1 MLFRSKDGSYRFCVD
16 YRKLNSVTEKQSMCL
31 SNIEN
36 TMEIMHGKKF
46 FSAID
51 LCSGFWQVKLHEDS
65 QEKSGFITPWGT
77 FSFTRMPMGTSSSPA
92 TFNRL
97 SLAIMA
103 DLISQGSSVVYLDD
117 WLLTSKDFDSHIT
130 LLRTVFDRLKYMY
143 VGLKYRLSKSQFFQT
158 KITYLGHVISEDGIT
173 VAPHNVEK
181 IKNFPPPK
189 NQTEVRRLL
198 GLFGFYRSFVKA
210 YSQIV
215 SPMTKLLS
223 SDLPRFHWGPD
234 SQAAM
239 EKLQSIIK
247 IGRASCRE
255 RV

>member
-1 MLFRSKDGSYRFCVD
+1 MWTKSIQTLFISYIEHD
-16 YRKLNSVTEKQSMCL
+16 TLSVIAD
-31 SNIEN
+31 N
-36 TMEIMHGKKF
+36 
-46 FSAID
+46 
-51 LCSGFWQVKLHEDS
+51 
-65 QEKSGFITPWGT
+65 
-77 FSFTRMPMGTSSSPA
+77 
-92 TFNRL
+92 FN
-97 SLAIMA
+97 
-103 DLISQGSSVVYLDD
+103 
-117 WLLTSKDFDSHIT
+117 SHIT
-130 LLRTVFDRLKYMY
+130 LLRTVFDRLKY

-223 SDLPRFHWGPD
+223 SDLPRFHWGLD

-239 EKLQSIIK
+239 EKLQSIITSAPVLIFPDFSALFTLTTDASGIA
-247 IGRASCRE
+247 IGAVLSQERE
-255 RV
+255 EKLHPIAFYSTEMGTL